1 MSATKNLLMQKE
13 IDDLKR
19 CDDAHIK
26 TPFGH
31 FVKKE
36 EFVKTPFGVVKKMI
50 IQETPEEVEY
60 RKMRMNDD

>member
-1 MSATKNLLMQKE
+1 MISEYRKKQ

-19 CDDAHIK
+19 CDDVHIK

-36 EFVKTPFGVVKKMI
+36 EFVKTPFGVVKLK
-50 IQETPEEVEY
+50 ELKRVL
-60 RKMRMNDD
+60 K